1 MKKGFTLIELLVV
14 IAIIGILASIV
25 LVSLGTARNKAK
37 DSAIQAELSGLRAA
51 AEVFALS
58 NTPNGSY
65 LGFSGSTEAAK
76 ITASV
81 SANSTGSIIF
91 GLDAAGSWVACAALA
106 SSATDFYCVDHEGTA
121 ELGTTTCSA
130 TSTTCP

>member
-37 DSAIQAELSGLRAA
+37 DSAIQSELSGLRAA

-58 NTPNGSY
+58 NGNIYT
-65 LGFSGSTEAAK
+65 GFATSTEAAK
-76 ITASV
+76 IAASV
-81 SANSTGSIIF
+81 SANSTGSIIW
-91 GLDAAGSWVACAALA
+91 GVDAPGTWVACAALA
-106 SSATDFYCVDHEGTA
+106 SSTTDFYCVDHQGTA
-121 ELGTTTCSA
+121 ELGTTVCTT